1 MQSKARFC
9 KFWKSHCSDHPV
21 RAKTQYVLCFL
32 LNKTQTEPRETQC
45 GKLDCL
51 GSGRGVAHGAWL
63 TDGYQCSHL
72 GLGNSEAWPQILY
85 FREGG
90 KKPLAA
96 NHHQSS
102 DRCPRVCLLGPLVDV
117 LQDQLGMKT
126 TQNIHGLHLGWK

>member
-21 RAKTQYVLCFL
+21 CAKTQYVLCFL

-102 DRCPRVCLLGPLVDV
+102 DRYPRVCLLGPLVDV